1 MSEDLELF
9 KNLTSELSK
18 LDNKILNA
26 SICSYE
32 TDMENMSIEEIYEAA
47 KELLWM
53 AQDLAT
59 DDDYEQEAL
68 EEAEILLE
76 QISELL

>member
-32 TDMENMSIEEIYEAA
+32 TDMKNMSIEEIYEAA

-59 DDDYEQEAL
+59 DDEYDQEAL

-76 QISELL
+76 QLSELL